1 MAKGRTGK
9 IETLIESCRSEGKWS
24 KSIELAEEL
33 RTSSNHG
40 RKFFMEKIILMKI
53 SILLIDLSSHFR
65 MSIEILDRRR
75 KTGKLFRR
83 ASTHRDKFPESKIG
97 FDRSEIAIG
106 FSGGR

>member
-40 RKFFMEKIILMKI
+40 RNFF
-53 SILLIDLSSHFR
+53 H
-65 MSIEILDRRR
+65 
-75 KTGKLFRR
+75 GKNNFN
-83 ASTHRDKFPESKIG
+83 EN
-97 FDRSEIAIG
+97 
-106 FSGGR
+106 